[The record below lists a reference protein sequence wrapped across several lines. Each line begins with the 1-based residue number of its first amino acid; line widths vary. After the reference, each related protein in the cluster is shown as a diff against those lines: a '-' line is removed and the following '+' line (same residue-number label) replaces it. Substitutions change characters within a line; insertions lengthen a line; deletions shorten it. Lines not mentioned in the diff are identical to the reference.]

1 VVSSKATGNLTLHG
15 GNEIRGVIAT
25 EAMNSSE
32 ILLSIPKSLWMH
44 QDNFQVK
51 NLSQLS
57 CGAGDAQ
64 IQAAVAVALEKKNT
78 TNSKWHAYLKDLPTF
93 ENYNSFYVR
102 MASNSLLRQF
112 AALPLVKSITAS
124 QQLVASQEKCFN
136 EWKEKYGH
144 NLTWQEFQH
153 GLAIWQTRVYG
164 ISLNGTDTE
173 ALIPASDLLN
183 TGRDDQLNTDWRE
196 KTKDGEWHFQVSTNK
211 GIEAGHEL
219 YDSYC
224 PGCANSD
231 FLSVWSVYLDDNN
244 VITELPLP
252 SQNATE
258 SNAMKTLVQETLQTP
273 HEGLSAPRC
282 QSTVFDE
289 SQGPIKCAFAR
300 LAWEQFGKAWGLK
313 SSLKSKV
320 SMLIRSDG
328 TGSLEPNVQSSP
340 FDLMDSRGMVR
351 QN

>member
-1 VVSSKATGNLTLHG
+1 MVNSKASGNLTLHG
-15 GNEIRGVIAT
+15 GAQIRGVIAT

-51 NLSQLS
+51 NLSQL
-57 CGAGDAQ
+57 CGGDSQ
-64 IQAAVAVALEKKNT
+64 LQAAVAVALEKKNT
-78 TNSKWHAYLKDLPTF
+78 TNSKWYAYLKDLPTF

-102 MASNSLLRQF
+102 MASTSLLGQF
-112 AALPLVKSITAS
+112 DALPLVKQIMTS
-124 QQLVASQEKCFN
+124 QQRVEGQEKCFN
-136 EWKEKYGH
+136 EWKAKYGH
-144 NLTWQEFQH
+144 DLTWQECKH
-153 GLAIWQTRVYG
+153 GLAMWQTRVYG
-164 ISLNGTDTE
+164 INLNGTRTA

-183 TGRDDQLNTDWRE
+183 TGRDDQLNTNWGAE
-196 KTKDGEWHFQVSTNK
+196 TKDGEWHFKVSTNK

-224 PGCANSD
+224 PGCANTE

-252 SQNATE
+252 NLNATK
-258 SNAMKTLVQETLQTP
+258 SSAMKTLVQETLQTP
-273 HEGLSAPRC
+273 LQGLSAPRC
-282 QSTVFDE
+282 QSAVFDE
-289 SQGPIKCAFAR
+289 PQGPIKCAFAR
-300 LAWEQFGKAWGLK
+300 LAWEQFGTAWGLK

-328 TGSLEPNVQSSP
+328 SLKPNVQSSA
-340 FDLMDSRGMVR
+340 FDLMNSRGMVP